1 MKPIT
6 EAETPKLKA
15 MSAILRVRKKVKRR
29 IKETKEEERSECR

>member
-29 IKETKEEERSECR
+29 IKEKKEEERSACR